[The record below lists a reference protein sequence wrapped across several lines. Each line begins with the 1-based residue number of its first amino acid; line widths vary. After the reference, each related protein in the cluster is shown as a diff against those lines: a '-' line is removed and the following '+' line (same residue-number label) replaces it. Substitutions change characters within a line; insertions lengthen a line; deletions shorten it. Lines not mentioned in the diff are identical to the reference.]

1 MKASSKYTNL
11 IFIIFTLIQAII
23 IIFWGTQKENLYWDE
38 FYTLERAHYI
48 SDSTPGDHWIDDDPE
63 YKIGKWLP
71 VSMIQDT
78 LVVTKEESV
87 LADSFL
93 HTIKKMVKSYN
104 YSILLNVFSVIIS
117 PGKLSIWPSIILNIV
132 LFIINQMILFAFCN
146 RLFSNQYYALFAT
159 SFYGFTSM
167 CVSMATYVR
176 FYMFATMLTTL
187 FTFFTCLYYS
197 TKDEEHVKRIMY
209 LALDALTLYIAYG
222 NAQYVIIYAGFL
234 GIVLAVLIK
243 IRQGWKRFL
252 LFAVPVLGVGLTYI
266 GLKTP
271 YLKIF
276 YDFEEVYSDSNDAL
290 TATLDQIV
298 EFDIRYVPERIL
310 EMGHNFGYYL
320 FGSYFVMIGFLVLF
334 IVMAAIHKISGKNTA
349 ERKSDSFIWVIVFSL
364 LIYFV
369 FFTAL
374 KLYEQIRYVSYVFPM
389 LSVVLA
395 AAVFNTF
402 RDIKKNYI
410 LALVLI
416 LTVILSVNLKAKVDF
431 LYTGDRYN
439 IEKARALDADSMIVY
454 ANTHTT
460 MITYQSA
467 LMVGHDAEYYVY
479 SSLEDNAIEN
489 LRADLRDRMLMITY
503 AGTDQDDVFQLL
515 DEEGYSV
522 EQIGGTYQ
530 YSLFDIKR

>member
-1 MKASSKYTNL
+1 MEITEKQRYLFWGVITVIQIL
-11 IFIIFTLIQAII
+11 IITY
-23 IIFWGTQKENLYWDE
+23 WGTQKENLYWDE

-63 YKIGKWLP
+63 YKIGEWLP

-78 LVVTKEESV
+78 LVVTREESI
-87 LADSFL
+87 LNDSFFSSL
-93 HTIKKMVKSYN
+93 RKMLKSYN
-104 YSILLNVFSVIIS
+104 YSVLLNLFSVLIS
-117 PGKLSIWPSIILNIV
+117 PGKISIWPSIILNIILFVINQLV
-132 LFIINQMILFAFCN
+132 LFTLCMRGFTDSIQ
-146 RLFSNQYYALFAT
+146 ALFAT
-159 SFYGFTSM
+159 AFYGFTSM

-176 FYMFATMLTTL
+176 FYMFATLLTTL
-187 FTFFTCLYYS
+187 FTYFVYLYYL
-197 TKDEEHVKRIMY
+197 TKDSERRKRIIY
-209 LALDALTLYIAYG
+209 LTLAALTIYIGYG

-234 GIVLAVLIK
+234 ALVLSLFIFF
-243 IRQGWKRFL
+243 IQGWKRFL
-252 LFAVPVLGVGLTYI
+252 YFAIPVFGGGLVYV

-271 YLKIF
+271 YLKLL
-276 YDFEEVYSDSNDAL
+276 YDFEEAYAESEGAL

-298 EFDIRYVPERIL
+298 EFDIRLLPGRIM
-310 EMGHNFGYYL
+310 EMGHNFGRYL
-320 FGSYFVMIGFLVLF
+320 FGSYFVMIGFLVLL
-334 IVMAAIHKISGKNTA
+334 IGMTLIYRLADNIE
-349 ERKSDSFIWVIVFSL
+349 ERKMDSFFRIIAFT
-364 LIYFV
+364 LILYFA
-369 FFTAL
+369 FFIAL

-416 LTVILSVNLKAKVDF
+416 ISVILSVNFKAKVDF

-439 IEKARALDADSMIVY
+439 IDKARALDADSMIVY

-479 SSLEDNAIEN
+479 SALEDNAIEN

-503 AGTDQDDVFQLL
+503 AGTDRDDVFQLL